1 MVLAILA
8 VLPQFP
14 RPAVVRSL
22 LALAVFSLLS
32 RGVPSMAAHAY
43 NQEYLAGLETAWRR
57 RFIAEHPRKDYLMI
71 DNDSILWIAHQVSST
86 PVYQAVRRVDS
97 LIFLLRNHAFSNIY
111 VFQRFTIDPDT
122 GRMTLRD
129 GDDLGP
135 EVTLEPV
142 EEQRLLTLTLTRISR
157 ITGIRKGSV
166 VVAGPDRAD
175 HPVPKSRAEID
186 KLRQAYLENF
196 LKQLP

>member
-1 MVLAILA
+1 
-8 VLPQFP
+8 
-14 RPAVVRSL
+14 
-22 LALAVFSLLS
+22 
-32 RGVPSMAAHAY
+32 MAAHAY